1 MPSEG
6 YPSLPGWIEDSYLSL
21 ERYLCEQ
28 PDEDSFTHHQA
39 TELIAEANPDFGD
52 ADIKHALDHLLN
64 RGWLYQVDDR
74 LFITELQCGES
85 EQSTE

>member
-1 MPSEG
+1 MASEV
-6 YPSLPGWIEDSYLSL
+6 YPSLPRWIEDSYLSL

-28 PDEDSFTHHQA
+28 SDEDSFTHQQA

-52 ADIKHALDHLLN
+52 ADINHALDHLLN

-74 LFITELQCGES
+74 LFITEMQCAES
-85 EQSTE
+85 DE